1 MCIVYRCISLLYYN
15 NYFDVYIFIIDINS
29 SSHTFLYG
37 YRVTTFKAS
46 QTYLDKRLIYKVW
59 LKSSYN
65 KLRLGIRP
73 KFALVTGGLY
83 ELGR

>member
-1 MCIVYRCISLLYYN
+1 MNKFWLTDFQLFLFLCC
-15 NYFDVYIFIIDINS
+15 YIFIIDINS

-46 QTYLDKRLIYKVW
+46 QTYLDKRLIYKVC